1 MADHMTAEQL
11 LPCPFCGSAAIE
23 RWHRAGDDGYF
34 EVCCVRT
41 ACTTFRHGIDE
52 SSVRAEWNKRHDA
65 ARLSG
70 MAAVPTWQPIGTAPK
85 DGTIVWAFNGEQGR
99 MKWVSGSN
107 YALWIWD
114 ECTLSDIDPSPE
126 QPSHWMPLPA
136 APDPP
141 HV

>member
-11 LPCPFCGSAAIE
+11 RAEIRNVALYARQKCADAVDIDALHFALIAIE
-23 RWHRAGDDGYF
+23 NSLDQL
-34 EVCCVRT
+34 
-41 ACTTFRHGIDE
+41 
-52 SSVRAEWNKRHDA
+52 A

-70 MAAVPTWQPIGTAPK
+70 MAAGWQPIETAPM

-136 APDPP
+136 APEPP